1 MDLDSFLV
9 SLYVLTDDWWA
20 ATPKDNSRRAWPE
33 ADRRWAAGKRQI
45 IEGVIWDFP
54 KHSPAFVYVEC

>member
-9 SLYVLTDDWWA
+9 SLYALTRLVA
-20 ATPKDNSRRAWPE
+20 ATPKDNSRRTWPE
-33 ADRRWAAGKRQI
+33 SDRRWAAGKRQI